1 MMLTIFGLLNNL
13 TGGDKAFNLTIKN
26 FFNPDDPGKS
36 FLGGFYLAFLAIA
49 SALGVGMLIYGGI
62 MYFLAFGS
70 EERATT
76 AKNIINWALIGLLV
90 TVFSAM
96 IIFFFIYA
104 LTKGGGAPDTIYPKL
119 PGS

>member
-1 MMLTIFGLLNNL
+1 MMPTIFGMLTDITNN
-13 TGGDKAFNLTIKN
+13 AFNLKIES
-26 FFNPDDPGKS
+26 FFDPANPGGS
-36 FLGGFYLAFLAIA
+36 FLGQFYVGFLGVI

-62 MYFLAFGS
+62 MYFLAFGN

-76 AKNIINWALIGLLV
+76 AKNIIYWAIVGLLLV
-90 TVFSAM
+90 VFSAM

>member
-1 MMLTIFGLLNNL
+1 MMLTIFGILTDITNN
-13 TGGDKAFNLTIKN
+13 AFNLKIDS
-26 FFNPDDPGKS
+26 FFDPANPGSSLLGK
-36 FLGGFYLAFLAIA
+36 FYLAFLAIA

-76 AKNIINWALIGLLV
+76 AKNIINWALIGLMV

-104 LTKGGGAPDTIYPKL
+104 LTKGGGVPDTIYQKL

>member
-1 MMLTIFGLLNNL
+1 MLTIFGAL
-13 TGGDKAFNLTIKN
+13 TNITNKAFDLKIEDL
-26 FFNPDDPGKS
+26 FDPQNVGGS
-36 FLGGFYLAFLAIA
+36 FLGGFYLVFLAIA

-76 AKNIINWALIGLLV
+76 AKNIINWALIGLIV

-104 LTKGGGAPDTIYPKL
+104 LTKGGGAPDIYPKL